1 MLRPFPFY
9 LPLFTNVEEGVFS
22 EVHLTSYSRLLQE
35 LALAH
40 YPRRRVFMPDSGYE
54 AITRR
59 DSRKEDKMSEERPQ
73 HTQEPAE
80 GSDEDVEAPGA
91 QRAAESGAASQM
103 PGGEARPS
111 RPRHTAEPA
120 EGADEDV
127 EAPGSERAAED

>member
-1 MLRPFPFY
+1 
-9 LPLFTNVEEGVFS
+9 
-22 EVHLTSYSRLLQE
+22 
-35 LALAH
+35 
-40 YPRRRVFMPDSGYE
+40 
-54 AITRR
+54 
-59 DSRKEDKMSEERPQ
+59 MSEERPQ

-91 QRAAESGAASQM
+91 QRAAESGAASQT

-127 EAPGSERAAED
+127 EAPGSERAADN